1 MFHKSGAG
9 LWLSRWFNQPSL
21 LPREPSLGIL
31 TNGDAQTLTTLYTG
45 ETIMG
50 RKLGAGERVW
60 QCPGCQRK
68 FAVRRDV
75 HLPALCA
82 RCRSDRELAATL
94 KEGERNFL
102 GFVQRFEHEY
112 PKVAKPATPV
122 ETAGPEETDQ
132 MPDWGQLLGTDG
144 AEEMPAI
151 GAVPELQEP
160 PGPPA
165 LPEAPDRQRWTGFTV
180 GLTASLT
187 AFGILLLILA
197 GITLGRPD
205 GMPDEESVRQQVLD
219 QVRAHLKTAKTAE
232 FLDDLEV
239 RRLRQP
245 KATDFAWKGT
255 GHVDRQN
262 KFGTFERVPYEIEIG
277 YDVGYE
283 MWIVEYIRAD
293 GEDLYLS
300 PVLAEERKELAK
312 KAAAKKAAAEQAE
325 KERRELMGNLL
336 PGTAAEQMTWE
347 RGLEMAK
354 QYVER
359 KLGSYFWSPS
369 DPAKSKGWVIHKT
382 SNGNWVAYGIA
393 RRDDTRHEVRVVMH
407 DGTWDVIAFK
417 FDDKWIKGSAK
428 DETAGKKPEADPPD
442 QMGNLLPGTE
452 DEQMN
457 WIRGLEVAK
466 TYTTRRIGKFD
477 ALPSDPGRSKGWVI
491 QKIPDGNWFVYGIAR
506 RYGYLRRIQVVIQAE
521 TWKVLSFKTDD
532 TWYKGTNK

>member
-9 LWLSRWFNQPSL
+9 LWFSRWFIQPSL

-82 RCRSDRELAATL
+82 RCRSERELAATL
-94 KEGERNFL
+94 KEGEQNFL

-187 AFGILLLILA
+187 AF
-197 GITLGRPD
+197 
-205 GMPDEESVRQQVLD
+205 
-219 QVRAHLKTAKTAE
+219 
-232 FLDDLEV
+232 
-239 RRLRQP
+239 
-245 KATDFAWKGT
+245 
-255 GHVDRQN
+255 
-262 KFGTFERVPYEIEIG
+262 
-277 YDVGYE
+277 
-283 MWIVEYIRAD
+283 
-293 GEDLYLS
+293 
-300 PVLAEERKELAK
+300 
-312 KAAAKKAAAEQAE
+312 
-325 KERRELMGNLL
+325 
-336 PGTAAEQMTWE
+336 
-347 RGLEMAK
+347 
-354 QYVER
+354 
-359 KLGSYFWSPS
+359 
-369 DPAKSKGWVIHKT
+369 
-382 SNGNWVAYGIA
+382 
-393 RRDDTRHEVRVVMH
+393 
-407 DGTWDVIAFK
+407 
-417 FDDKWIKGSAK
+417 
-428 DETAGKKPEADPPD
+428 
-442 QMGNLLPGTE
+442 
-452 DEQMN
+452 
-457 WIRGLEVAK
+457 
-466 TYTTRRIGKFD
+466 
-477 ALPSDPGRSKGWVI
+477 
-491 QKIPDGNWFVYGIAR
+491 
-506 RYGYLRRIQVVIQAE
+506 
-521 TWKVLSFKTDD
+521 
-532 TWYKGTNK
+532 